1 MKLSLL
7 TKGSWKHCAFGTPSE
22 NFIADLPFHYC
33 LFPHR
38 GSSQIIAKANLS
50 QTCKKSGTWEPGS
63 RTFLEK
69 NSDIFFILMLSVF
82 WFNNRDNSV
91 MGMGDYNKI
100 EMAIKMVYKH
110 QVFWVL
116 GIIFTIL

>member
-1 MKLSLL
+1 MVVINSETFIEYEIKNEGFKDFLMKLSLL

-63 RTFLEK
+63 RTFLKK
-69 NSDIFFILMLSVF
+69 NPDIFQ
-82 WFNNRDNSV
+82 
-91 MGMGDYNKI
+91 K
-100 EMAIKMVYKH
+100 
-110 QVFWVL
+110 
-116 GIIFTIL
+116 